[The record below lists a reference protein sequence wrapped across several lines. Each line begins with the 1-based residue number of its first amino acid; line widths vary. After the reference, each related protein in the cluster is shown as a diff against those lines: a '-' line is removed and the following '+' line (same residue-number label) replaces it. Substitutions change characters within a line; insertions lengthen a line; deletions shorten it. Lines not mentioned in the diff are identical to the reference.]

1 MLNRNFNPHHL
12 DKKVQKPH
20 QTLGLKKIIVFIK
33 KLWPYLRPQK
43 TTFIIIIIAI
53 FLSIFFQL
61 LGPLIVSLIINQYI
75 VTKQLASINLM
86 ILFLILIY
94 LLSSLFQWLQDFLLA
109 RIIPDIIARI
119 RHDAYQKLQSLPIS
133 FYDQKPFGEVMSLLT
148 NDLDNLDN
156 ALISTTTQIISS
168 ILSVFGALIFMFYQN
183 FYLALITFITVPLTI
198 FLSQIIAR
206 KARKFFTEQQQ
217 KMAQINSY
225 AEENLNAT
233 LLIKS
238 YGKEAVTIEKFNHL
252 VDHYYNSNFKANFF
266 SSLMMMSMLIIN
278 NLNLVLLALVGGHL
292 LFAHLLQVGVFAS
305 FLQYQRQFTR
315 PLGTLANQFM
325 TLQLALISGERVMKI
340 FDYQSEANPDRP
352 INNINLTQL
361 LKFNQ
366 LNFAYQSSTPILKN
380 INFEAKTGQ
389 TIALVGPTGSG
400 KTTLANL
407 ILRFYDPSSG
417 HISFDHT
424 DISLASRPQ
433 IRNLI
438 GVVLQ
443 DIHLFSGTIT
453 DNICL
458 GKPNAT
464 QEEIILAAKKA
475 HAHDFITKLP
485 HGYQTQINA
494 NSITLSQGQ
503 KQLLAIARVFLINPP
518 MIILDEATSNIDT
531 LTEYDVQKAMNKLLK
546 NRLSLVIAH
555 RLSTVKNADHIL
567 VMKEGTII
575 EQGDHHTLLQQNGF
589 YAQIYHSQDADLLT
603 T

>member
-1 MLNRNFNPHHL
+1 MLNRNFNSHHL
-12 DKKVQKPH
+12 DKKVQKPPKP
-20 QTLGLKKIIVFIK
+20 LSFKKTIIFAK

-61 LGPLIVSLIINQYI
+61 LGPLIVSFIINQYI
-75 VTKQLASINLM
+75 ITQQLANISFM
-86 ILFLILIY
+86 IIFLIIIY
-94 LLSSLFQWLQDFLLA
+94 LLSSFFNWLQDYLLA
-109 RIIPDIIARI
+109 RAVPTIIAQI
-119 RHDAYQKLQSLPIS
+119 RHDAYQQLLSMPIS
-133 FYDQKPFGEVMSLLT
+133 FYDKKPFGQVMSLIT

-198 FLSQIIAR
+198 FLSQMIAK
-206 KARKFFTEQQQ
+206 KARKFFTQQQQ
-217 KMAQINSY
+217 KLAAINGY
-225 AEENLNAT
+225 AEETLNAT

-238 YGKEAVTIEKFNHL
+238 YGKEQTTTQKFNHL
-252 VDHYYNSNFKANFF
+252 VDNYYDSNFKANFF

-278 NLNLVLLALVGGHL
+278 NLNLVLLGIVGGHL
-292 LFAHLLQVGVFAS
+292 LFAHLLPVGVFAS

-325 TLQLALISGERVMKI
+325 TLQLALISGERIMAI
-340 FDYQSEANPDRP
+340 FDCQSETNPDKP
-352 INNINLTQL
+352 IDHINLTQL
-361 LKFNQ
+361 LTFNQ
-366 LNFAYQSSTPILKN
+366 LNFAYHPSTPILKN
-380 INFEAKTGQ
+380 INFKAKTGQ

-417 HISFDHT
+417 QISFDQT

-443 DIHLFSGTIT
+443 DIHLFSGTIA

-458 GKPNAT
+458 GKPKAT
-464 QEEIILAAKKA
+464 QEEVVLAAKKA

-503 KQLLAIARVFLINPP
+503 KQLLAIARIFLINPP

-531 LTEYDVQKAMNKLLK
+531 LTEFDIQKAMSKLLK
-546 NRLSLVIAH
+546 NRLSLIIAH

-567 VMKEGTII
+567 VMKDGIII
-575 EQGDHHTLLQQNGF
+575 EQGTHSTLLQQNGF